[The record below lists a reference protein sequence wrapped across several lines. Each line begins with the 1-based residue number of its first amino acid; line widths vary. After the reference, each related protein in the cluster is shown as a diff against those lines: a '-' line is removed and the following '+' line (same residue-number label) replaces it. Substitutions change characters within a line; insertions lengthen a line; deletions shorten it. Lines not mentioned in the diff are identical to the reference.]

1 MFCEPSCL
9 SAIREDVPDLLRGD
23 ARRKARVVAGVSV
36 LFEEIA
42 AARAASIPNVSGP
55 STILLHGHCHQRSMG
70 LVGAAQQLLSAV
82 TGATVTDLQA
92 GCCGMAGSFGYE
104 RSHYDVSRLIA
115 ERKLLPAVRNRPADS
130 VVVAAG
136 TSCRHQIHD
145 LAGDTA
151 VHPAVFLESLL
162 ETKGHLQ

>member
-1 MFCEPSCL
+1 
-9 SAIREDVPDLLRGD
+9 
-23 ARRKARVVAGVSV
+23 
-36 LFEEIA
+36 
-42 AARAASIPNVSGP
+42 
-55 STILLHGHCHQRSMG
+55 
-70 LVGAAQQLLSAV
+70 
-82 TGATVTDLQA
+82 
-92 GCCGMAGSFGYE
+92 
-104 RSHYDVSRLIA
+104 
-115 ERKLLPAVRNRPADS
+115 